1 MSGPWINGTG
11 VGDEQ
16 AHENQFGAPDRSDAM
31 AAAFSRTLSRFR
43 RARRALVCVWRTDPE
58 TGRLACSWTQPTDGD
73 QGLARDLGE
82 PPPAFLIAA

>member
-1 MSGPWINGTG
+1 MNKLTKT
-11 VGDEQ
+11 
-16 AHENQFGAPDRSDAM
+16 QFARPIVRDAM
-31 AAAFSRTLSRFR
+31 ACRVFADIIPFR

-73 QGLARDLGE
+73 HGLARDLGE